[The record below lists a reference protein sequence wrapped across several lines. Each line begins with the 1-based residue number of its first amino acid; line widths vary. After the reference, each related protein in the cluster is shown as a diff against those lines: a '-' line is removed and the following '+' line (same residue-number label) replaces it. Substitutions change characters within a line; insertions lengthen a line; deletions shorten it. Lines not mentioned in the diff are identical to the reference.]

1 MSENDLSGPDLSASN
16 VRTTKRDWRFLAAL
30 SVIFAILIIVF
41 AVSFH
46 TDQKTASLQSS
57 SGVVNGKPVA
67 DSTAS
72 D

>member
-1 MSENDLSGPDLSASN
+1 MNESDLSERNL
-16 VRTTKRDWRFLAAL
+16 RTTKRDWRFLAAL
-30 SVIFAILIIVF
+30 SIIFAILVVVA

-46 TDQKTASLQSS
+46 TDQKTASLQSH
-57 SGVVNGKPVA
+57 SGLVNGKPVA